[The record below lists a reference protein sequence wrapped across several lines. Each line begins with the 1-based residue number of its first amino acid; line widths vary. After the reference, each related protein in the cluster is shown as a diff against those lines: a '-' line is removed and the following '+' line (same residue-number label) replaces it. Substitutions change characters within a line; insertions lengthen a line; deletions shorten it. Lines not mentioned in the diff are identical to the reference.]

1 MIFSISWRNIWR
13 SKTRS
18 MVIIAAISL
27 GLFAGVYTVA
37 FMYGWVNQRIHA
49 VIATELSHIQIH
61 HPNYLQ
67 SNETGDYLQH
77 TDMLLDSLRTI
88 EEIKATSGRVL
99 VNCMIASAEAGT
111 GIQLTGVDP
120 QKERQVTNLHEKLID
135 GDYFEGSSDRQII
148 ISEKLAEKLNV
159 SVRSR
164 VVVTLAELDGTITG
178 GAFRVSGIYRTSN
191 STFDDT
197 KAFVLDHKLRD
208 LLRMDPSSSHQIAV
222 LLHENQLEDQVAKKL
237 ASWWPNLE
245 VLTWTQLM
253 PDMQMLNQYMSLM
266 MFIVVGIILL
276 ALGFGIVNT
285 MLMVILER
293 VKELGMLMAVGMNR
307 NRIFMMIVL
316 ESVFLSLTG
325 GVIGI
330 TLALALTAIT
340 SRTGIDLSLWADGL
354 NSMGYEAMVYPSI
367 DIYSVLQVAALVILT
382 GILSAL
388 YPALKAVKLNPAEA
402 IRIDM

>member
-77 TDMLLDSLRTI
+77 TDMILDSLLTI
-88 EEIKATSGRVL
+88 KEIKATSGRVL
-99 VNCMIASAEAGT
+99 ANCMIASAEAGT

-120 QKERQVTNLHEKLID
+120 TKERQVTNLHEKLID

-159 SVRSR
+159 SLRSR

-191 STFDDT
+191 STFDET
-197 KAFVLDHKLRD
+197 KAFVPDHKLRD

-354 NSMGYEAMVYPSI
+354 NSMGYEAVVYPSI

-388 YPALKAVKLNPAEA
+388 YPARKAVKLNPAEA